1 MRHAVGWGAGEA
13 LRLKLNTPLAVAS
26 ALMDSC
32 LRSLQ
37 ADLANAQAEVRCIP
51 SLAFHRRFASLN
63 RDRTTQTRFM
73 GKHTPTNE
81 RRFRELGS
89 MRISCDTLTW
99 LLAHAHGH
107 R

>member
-1 MRHAVGWGAGEA
+1 MGRGGLGAGEA

-37 ADLANAQAEVRCIP
+37 ADLANAQAEVGCDP
-51 SLAFHRRFASLN
+51 SLAFRLVHLSTGTGHTKLHGKHMPTKTRRFC
-63 RDRTTQTRFM
+63 
-73 GKHTPTNE
+73 GP
-81 RRFRELGS
+81 GS
-89 MRISCDTLTW
+89 MRITCDTVKW
-99 LLAHAHGH
+99 PVAPARGD

>member
-51 SLAFHRRFASLN
+51 SLAFHRRFASQPGQDHADALHG
-63 RDRTTQTRFM
+63 QA
-73 GKHTPTNE
+73 HPNE
-81 RRFRELGS
+81 RTPLPRAGL
-89 MRISCDTLTW
+89 
-99 LLAHAHGH
+99 HADQL
-107 R
+107 